1 MPGSPPALLEG
12 RHLRLEPL
20 LPEHYPAIHRL
31 VVSRAEA
38 VLWRSRGRWIP
49 SGHLERFLAEGV
61 ALTAVAVDR
70 DRPVV
75 RGFVELLHVDKEA
88 RHGEV
93 SMFWPDGDG
102 FAFEALELFCDEVF
116 VRFVLGM
123 EARLGREFP
132 EALWRSLRT
141 VGDVVA
147 LGDTG

>member
-1 MPGSPPALLEG
+1 
-12 RHLRLEPL
+12 
-20 LPEHYPAIHRL
+20 
-31 VVSRAEA
+31 
-38 VLWRSRGRWIP
+38 
-49 SGHLERFLAEGV
+49 
-61 ALTAVAVDR
+61 
-70 DRPVV
+70 
-75 RGFVELLHVDKEA
+75 
-88 RHGEV
+88 
-93 SMFWPDGDG
+93 MFWPDGDG